1 MFPLQPVGN
10 VSYFWFH
17 AQCFSGESVRVL
29 IIIVLLFHYYLW
41 ANSTPDSASYRTHS
55 YCSIVFTV
63 PKWPECHSHVEV
75 MRVCCHVTPPDP
87 LVGSAV
93 CQIITAAQ
101 FHHYSCSGRFTFRP
115 PRREGFIFWTN
126 LTSFNKGCKRSFK
139 QVLVILLQN
148 AHDTLEMLSGFPKKS
163 KL

>member
-101 FHHYSCSGRFTFRP
+101 FHHYSWVGRFTFRP
-115 PRREGFIFWTN
+115 PGRVHLLE
-126 LTSFNKGCKRSFK
+126 KPD
-139 QVLVILLQN
+139 ILQQRLQEILQIGISN
-148 AHDTLEMLSGFPKKS
+148 SLAKCS
-163 KL
+163 